1 MNKILNKF
9 SHGCRVFVLSPD
21 CLGIIFLRFVGFNA
35 GGRTSAIL
43 RDLAITLYFK
53 AVCFHVIWKHTATGS
68 KTDTKLEYTHYQ
80 WDSSCIVVWTQV

>member
-1 MNKILNKF
+1 MAAEFLFCHLI
-9 SHGCRVFVLSPD
+9 VLESFF
-21 CLGIIFLRFVGFNA
+21 LGSWDLMRGDA
-35 GGRTSAIL
+35 LPRY
-43 RDLAITLYFK
+43 LAITLYFK